1 MAELKITDLVDQSAI
16 DGLKNLSKELQAVKE
31 QYEVAARKML
41 EGLKI
46 KVEFTGDVAKLN
58 SILSAGAKDAEQAT
72 VRLNNAIQQQ
82 NKIVAQTTN
91 TISRELA
98 EIEKENAKK
107 REAVQVN
114 QAVADSV
121 NQTIGSLDANIV
133 RLAKMRAEMEALK
146 KEQKDGNIT
155 SAEFLSKERELKI
168 AMQEL
173 NGIINNQQKL
183 ANAAAGSY
191 QHTSLQ
197 LELYKKAYKGMTDEE
212 KRSTAGM
219 ALAEEIQNLDA
230 ALKDAAADMG
240 EFQRNT
246 GNYAIA
252 GQSVRAE
259 LKQLVTEIASL
270 TVMYKSMS
278 DEERNSAEGDA
289 LKKHIDEITE
299 RAGMLKD
306 AMLDTTEEIKHMASD
321 TKGIDQIAAGIELLA
336 DGYGVAEGAAHLLG
350 LEEED
355 LAEVQAK
362 MQSIM
367 VVTNG
372 LTKIQNALQSESAV
386 MLGIRTIKEKAAS
399 AAIALKSATESKSI
413 VVSKAATVA
422 QTAFN
427 AVANANPYVLL
438 ATALVTVVGA
448 LAAFAIGSN
457 EAAKEQENF
466 NQAAETNRAIME
478 AVTSAKEDANKSTAE
493 EMVKVTA
500 LHDILKD
507 NNADY
512 VTRKQALDELKK
524 RVPNYHGSLTREGK
538 LINDNTSSIDKY
550 VKHLSAMAAA
560 QAYMNKMTEVQTKV
574 LNAQDKAARK
584 RNNMKADEAYIQSL
598 YDSGA
603 AFKTE
608 MQYSP
613 GGGGR
618 SVTVKTR
625 ELAAAEG
632 RLAENT
638 REYNAALKEQKQ
650 AQVEVSAV
658 QKQMLSAM
666 KQGSVDV
673 NSLLGTGGGGSR
685 SHGGGGTPSGRGS
698 VDNLSKE
705 DPLRISLDSNKRQ
718 LEVEEKYTD
727 KWLELVQQ
735 RNQLEHDISIKATK
749 LRGANKQKL
758 IDEEDAILEKKNQDA
773 IEERNKFLEDAE
785 KKRIED
791 EENIRK
797 QKLEKLEQYY
807 AAQQAI
813 DDTAYQ
819 KQLAALK
826 RRYADG
832 EITEEQY
839 NEQSAVMAEEYAV
852 KKAKAAEDYYKGVIG
867 SDLLTEE
874 EREDI
879 ERKLADATADLE
891 NARADAA
898 IAANKRIE
906 ENDDKLKQKRLENA
920 QAYLQKAGEALGAI
934 NDLTQAIFD
943 GKIAN
948 VEKEEEVLGE
958 QYEADKERIQNLND
972 AGVISKEE
980 ADQRMAALD
989 ETKAAK
995 EAEIEEKKKKIKEKQ
1010 AKVDKANS
1018 IVQATIST
1026 ALAVMNALSTV
1037 QPFPAAIAMAAIAGA
1052 MGAIQIATIA
1062 AQPLPKYAKGTD
1074 SHKGGYAIVGD
1085 GGKQELVTFGGN
1097 AYVTPD
1103 TPTLVNLPR
1112 GAKVH
1117 PDALDVTGLNPFTGF
1132 KSISDTKMVVN
1143 PTNVRGIEQR
1153 TDETNRLLKMQL
1165 NQERRLAYDMNYRNY
1180 KTNRL

>member
-16 DGLKNLSKELQAVKE
+16 DGLKNLSRELQDVKA
-31 QYEVAARKML
+31 QYEAVARKML

-46 KVEFTGDVAKLN
+46 KVEFSGDVEKLN
-58 SILSAGAKDAEQAT
+58 AVLAAGAKEAEQAT
-72 VRLNNAIQQQ
+72 TRLNKAVQQQ
-82 NKIVAQTTN
+82 NEIVARTTN
-91 TISRELA
+91 TISRELD

-155 SAEFLSKERELKI
+155 SAEFLSRERELKI

-197 LELYKKAYKGMTDEE
+197 LELYKKAYKGMTEEE
-212 KRSTAGM
+212 KRSTAGQ
-219 ALAEEIQNLDA
+219 ALSEEIQKLDT

-252 GQSVRAE
+252 GKSVRAE

-362 MQSIM
+362 MQAIM

-386 MLGIRTIKEKAAS
+386 MLGIKTIQQKAA
-399 AAIALKSATESKSI
+399 AAAEAMATKNTL
-413 VVSKAATVA
+413 AATVA
-422 QTAFN
+422 QKAFN
-427 AVANANPYVLL
+427 LVAKANPYVLL
-438 ATALVTVVGA
+438 ATALLTVVGA
-448 LAAFAIGSN
+448 LAAFSLGSKKASESQKRLNAAMEDMSDKTADMIAATELDIRSLYDLKKAYQETNSELEKKQIIEEAKEIMKQYGIVLRDDASYADMLTNSTTKLTEAIQLQGQIAALQSARN
-457 EAAKEQENF
+457 EIFKEVFTDAYKSYAGQDADFQFEAALSLASANVLNLDSQINNLKKDSKDLLKDLGVVAPNTGGSRNNRGGNSKEDPV
-466 NQAAETNRAIME
+466 AAEIAR
-478 AVTSAKEDANKSTAE
+478 
-493 EMVKVTA
+493 
-500 LHDILKD
+500 
-507 NNADY
+507 
-512 VTRKQALDELKK
+512 R
-524 RVPNYHGSLTREGK
+524 K
-538 LINDNTSSIDKY
+538 LIND
-550 VKHLSAMAAA
+550 
-560 QAYMNKMTEVQTKV
+560 
-574 LNAQDKAARK
+574 
-584 RNNMKADEAYIQSL
+584 
-598 YDSGA
+598 
-603 AFKTE
+603 
-608 MQYSP
+608 
-613 GGGGR
+613 
-618 SVTVKTR
+618 
-625 ELAAAEG
+625 
-632 RLAENT
+632 
-638 REYNAALKEQKQ
+638 AALSVEKE
-650 AQVEVSAV
+650 
-658 QKQMLSAM
+658 
-666 KQGSVDV
+666 
-673 NSLLGTGGGGSR
+673 GT
-685 SHGGGGTPSGRGS
+685 
-698 VDNLSKE
+698 L
-705 DPLRISLDSNKRQ
+705 
-718 LEVEEKYTD
+718 
-727 KWLELVQQ
+727 KWLELKKES
-735 RNQLEHDISIKATK
+735 NQIAYDEDMHNTELTGDKRAEYERLLQERLRLQNEEALEVM
-749 LRGANKQKL
+749 
-758 IDEEDAILEKKNQDA
+758 KNDM
-773 IEERNKFLEDAE
+773 EEREKEVTDALEE
-785 KKRIED
+785 ERLKRLED
-791 EENIRK
+791 EESAF
-797 QKLEKLEQYY
+797 
-807 AAQQAI
+807 AARQVAA
-813 DDTAYQ
+813 DNAYQ
-819 KQLAALK
+819 QQVASLK
-826 RRYADG
+826 SAYAEG
-832 EITEEQY
+832 AITEEEF
-839 NEQSAVMAEEYAV
+839 NARSEKLSDEYA
-852 KKAKAAEDYYKGVIG
+852 KSKADSAIAYLKNILSSEQ
-867 SDLLTEE
+867 LTDE
-874 EREDI
+874 ERAELMN
-879 ERKLADATADLE
+879 RLAQAQIDSE
-891 NARADAA
+891 NAVADAA
-898 IAANKRIE
+898 IKANKRKE
-906 ENDDKLKQKRLENA
+906 ESDRKRLENA
-920 QAYLQKAGEALGAI
+920 QKYLQLEGEALGAI
-934 NDLTQAIFD
+934 NDLTQSIFD

-948 VEKEEEVLGE
+948 VEKEEEVLNE
-958 QYEADKERIQNLND
+958 QYDKDKQRIQDLND

-989 ETKAAK
+989 ESKAAK
-995 EAEIEEKKKKIKEKQ
+995 EAELQEKMNKMKEKQ

-1018 IVQATIST
+1018 LVQ
-1026 ALAVMNALSTV
+1026 
-1037 QPFPAAIAMAAIAGA
+1037 AAIATALGIMQVYAQPSNGGFISRTVMAATLAAI
-1052 MGAIQIATIA
+1052 GAIQIATIA

-1117 PDALDVTGLNPFTGF
+1117 PDAIDVTGLNPFTGF

>member
-16 DGLKNLSKELQAVKE
+16 DGLKNLSKELQEVKE
-31 QYEVAARKML
+31 QYEVAARKLL

-58 SILSAGAKDAEQAT
+58 SILSAGARDAEQAI
-72 VRLNNAIQQQ
+72 VRLNSAISKQ
-82 NKIVAQTTN
+82 NEIVARTTN

-155 SAEFLSKERELKI
+155 SAEFLSRERELKI

-197 LELYKKAYKGMTDEE
+197 LELYKKAYKGMTEEE
-212 KRSTAGM
+212 KRSTAGQ
-219 ALAEEIQNLDA
+219 ALSEEIQKLDT

-252 GQSVRAE
+252 GKSVRAE

-362 MQSIM
+362 MQAIM

-386 MLGIRTIKEKAAS
+386 MLGIKTIQQKAA
-399 AAIALKSATESKSI
+399 AAAEAMATKNTL
-413 VVSKAATVA
+413 AATVA
-422 QTAFN
+422 QKAFN
-427 AVANANPYVLL
+427 LVAKANPYVLL
-438 ATALVTVVGA
+438 ATALLTVVGA
-448 LAAFAIGSN
+448 LAAFTIGSKKASESQERLN
-457 EAAKEQENF
+457 SAMGEAYKDYAKARIEVDAYRQKLDKFNGTKEQEKNLVDELNGKYGEALGKYSRLSEWKKVLAERGYKMAESILYEAEAQAILNEYVEAYGKKRELEQKQKDFEQKGFWGKFWDNLTHLRTGDKNGYADDIADITKELTNLDKEYKNASSAAQKF
-466 NQAAETNRAIME
+466 NLDNNIGGHSQKSTPTTKSTSTDKTDPVAAEIAR
-478 AVTSAKEDANKSTAE
+478 
-493 EMVKVTA
+493 
-500 LHDILKD
+500 
-507 NNADY
+507 
-512 VTRKQALDELKK
+512 R
-524 RVPNYHGSLTREGK
+524 K
-538 LINDNTSSIDKY
+538 LIND
-550 VKHLSAMAAA
+550 
-560 QAYMNKMTEVQTKV
+560 
-574 LNAQDKAARK
+574 
-584 RNNMKADEAYIQSL
+584 
-598 YDSGA
+598 
-603 AFKTE
+603 
-608 MQYSP
+608 
-613 GGGGR
+613 
-618 SVTVKTR
+618 
-625 ELAAAEG
+625 
-632 RLAENT
+632 
-638 REYNAALKEQKQ
+638 AALSVEKE
-650 AQVEVSAV
+650 
-658 QKQMLSAM
+658 
-666 KQGSVDV
+666 
-673 NSLLGTGGGGSR
+673 GT
-685 SHGGGGTPSGRGS
+685 
-698 VDNLSKE
+698 L
-705 DPLRISLDSNKRQ
+705 
-718 LEVEEKYTD
+718 
-727 KWLELVQQ
+727 KWLELKKES
-735 RNQLEHDISIKATK
+735 NQIAYDEDMHNTELTGEKRAEYERLLQERLRLQNEEALEVM
-749 LRGANKQKL
+749 
-758 IDEEDAILEKKNQDA
+758 KNDM
-773 IEERNKFLEDAE
+773 EEREKEVTDALEE
-785 KKRIED
+785 ERLKRLED
-791 EENIRK
+791 EESAF
-797 QKLEKLEQYY
+797 
-807 AAQQAI
+807 AARQVAA
-813 DDTAYQ
+813 DNAYQ
-819 KQLAALK
+819 QQVASLK
-826 RRYADG
+826 SAYAEG
-832 EITEEQY
+832 AITEEEF
-839 NEQSAVMAEEYAV
+839 NARSEKLSDEYA
-852 KKAKAAEDYYKGVIG
+852 KSKADSAIAYLKNILSSEQ
-867 SDLLTEE
+867 LTDE
-874 EREDI
+874 ERAELMN
-879 ERKLADATADLE
+879 RLAQAQIDSE
-891 NARADAA
+891 NAVADAA
-898 IAANKRIE
+898 IKANKRKE
-906 ENDDKLKQKRLENA
+906 ESDRKRLENA
-920 QAYLQKAGEALGAI
+920 QKYLQLEGEALGAI
-934 NDLTQAIFD
+934 NDLTQSIFD

-948 VEKEEEVLGE
+948 VEKEEEVLNE
-958 QYEADKERIQNLND
+958 QYDKDKQRIQDLND

-989 ETKAAK
+989 ESKAAK
-995 EAEIEEKKKKIKEKQ
+995 EAELQEKMNKMKEKQ

-1018 IVQATIST
+1018 LVQ
-1026 ALAVMNALSTV
+1026 
-1037 QPFPAAIAMAAIAGA
+1037 AAIATALGIMQVYAQPSNGGFISRTVMAATLAAI
-1052 MGAIQIATIA
+1052 GAIQIATIA

-1117 PDALDVTGLNPFTGF
+1117 PDAIDVTGLNPFTGF

-1153 TDETNRLLKMQL
+1153 TDETNRLLKKQL
-1165 NQERRLAYDMNYRNY
+1165 SQERRIAYDMNYRNY

>member
-16 DGLKNLSKELQAVKE
+16 DGLKNLSRELHEVKA
-31 QYEVAARKML
+31 QYEAVARKML

-46 KVEFTGDVAKLN
+46 KVEFSGDVEKLN
-58 SILSAGAKDAEQAT
+58 AVLAAGAKEAEQAT
-72 VRLNNAIQQQ
+72 TRLNKAVQQQ
-82 NKIVAQTTN
+82 NEIVARTTN

-155 SAEFLSKERELKI
+155 SAEFLSRERELKI

-212 KRSTAGM
+212 KRSTAGK

-252 GQSVRAE
+252 GKSVRAE

-306 AMLDTTEEIKHMASD
+306 AMLDATEEIKHMASD

-362 MQSIM
+362 MQAIM

-386 MLGIRTIKEKAAS
+386 MLGIKTIQQKAA
-399 AAIALKSATESKSI
+399 AAAEAMATKNTL
-413 VVSKAATVA
+413 AATVA
-422 QTAFN
+422 QKAFN
-427 AVANANPYVLL
+427 LVAKANPYVLL
-438 ATALVTVVGA
+438 ATALLTVVGA
-448 LAAFAIGSN
+448 LAAFSLGSKKASESQERLN
-457 EAAKEQENF
+457 SAMGEAYKDYAKSRIEVDAYRQKLDKFNGTKEQEKALVDELNGKYGGALGKYSSLSEWKKVLAERG
-466 NQAAETNRAIME
+466 NKLAESILYEAKAQAILNEYVEAYGKKRELEQKQKDFEQKGFWGKFWDNLRHLRTGDKNGYSEEIADVTKQLNNLGNEYKEASVAAQQFKATNNIGGHN
-478 AVTSAKEDANKSTAE
+478 DKST
-493 EMVKVTA
+493 TA
-500 LHDILKD
+500 TNKTTTGKSDPV
-507 NNADY
+507 ADEIA
-512 VTRKQALDELKK
+512 R
-524 RVPNYHGSLTREGK
+524 RK
-538 LINDNTSSIDKY
+538 LIND
-550 VKHLSAMAAA
+550 
-560 QAYMNKMTEVQTKV
+560 
-574 LNAQDKAARK
+574 
-584 RNNMKADEAYIQSL
+584 
-598 YDSGA
+598 
-603 AFKTE
+603 
-608 MQYSP
+608 
-613 GGGGR
+613 
-618 SVTVKTR
+618 
-625 ELAAAEG
+625 
-632 RLAENT
+632 
-638 REYNAALKEQKQ
+638 AALSVEKE
-650 AQVEVSAV
+650 
-658 QKQMLSAM
+658 
-666 KQGSVDV
+666 
-673 NSLLGTGGGGSR
+673 GT
-685 SHGGGGTPSGRGS
+685 
-698 VDNLSKE
+698 L
-705 DPLRISLDSNKRQ
+705 
-718 LEVEEKYTD
+718 
-727 KWLELVQQ
+727 KWLELKKES
-735 RNQLEHDISIKATK
+735 NQIAYDEDMHNTK
-749 LRGANKQKL
+749 LTGDKRAEYEKLLQKRL
-758 IDEEDAILEKKNQDA
+758 QLQNAEALEVMKKDMEDREREVTDALEAERQKRLDDEEKAFAARQVVADHLYKEQVTAAKKA
-773 IEERNKFLEDAE
+773 
-785 KKRIED
+785 
-791 EENIRK
+791 
-797 QKLEKLEQYY
+797 
-807 AAQQAI
+807 
-813 DDTAYQ
+813 
-819 KQLAALK
+819 
-826 RRYADG
+826 YADG
-832 EITEEQY
+832 AITEEEF
-839 NEQSAVMAEEYAV
+839 NAKSEKLAEDYAK
-852 KKAKAAEDYYKGVIG
+852 KKAKDTIDYLQDVL
-867 SDLLTEE
+867 DNEELT
-874 EREDI
+874 DD
-879 ERKLADATADLE
+879 ERKKLRERLKQAQIDAE
-891 NARADAA
+891 NASADAA
-898 IAANKRIE
+898 INANKRKME
-906 ENDDKLKQKRLENA
+906 SDKQRMENA
-920 QAYLQKAGEALGAI
+920 KESLSKAGETLGEI
-934 NDLTQAIFD
+934 NSLTKAIFD
-943 GKIAN
+943 GKMSN
-948 VEKEEEVLGE
+948 METEEEALDE
-958 QYEADKERIQNLND
+958 QYETDKERIESLNE

-980 ADQRMAALD
+980 ADQRMAAL
-989 ETKAAK
+989 EESKAAK
-995 EAEIEEKKKKIKEKQ
+995 EAELEEKKKKIKEKQ
-1010 AKVDKANS
+1010 AKIDKANS

-1037 QPFPAAIAMAAIAGA
+1037 QPFPAAIAMAAVAGA
-1052 MGAIQIATIA
+1052 MGAMQIATIA
-1062 AQPLPKYAKGTD
+1062 AQPLPKYAEGTD

-1112 GAKVH
+1112 GARVH
-1117 PDALDVTGLNPFTGF
+1117 PDALNVTGLNPFSSVR
-1132 KSISDTKMVVN
+1132 SISDTKMVVN

-1153 TDETNRLLKMQL
+1153 TDETNRLLKKQL
-1165 NQERRLAYDMNYRNY
+1165 SQERRIAYDMNYRNY